1 MINNVHYIHF
11 QGKMLANK
19 KVAWTKIKIPDSV
32 KNGDTLDDWWPLS
45 GELGNEK
52 EGTIHIIFSK
62 KVSFS
67 FFNKYRAHVFINEFM
82 KVAKKYIKRK

>member
-1 MINNVHYIHF
+1 
-11 QGKMLANK
+11 MLANK

-62 KVSFS
+62 KVRFS
-67 FFNKYRAHVFINEFM
+67 FI
-82 KVAKKYIKRK
+82 I